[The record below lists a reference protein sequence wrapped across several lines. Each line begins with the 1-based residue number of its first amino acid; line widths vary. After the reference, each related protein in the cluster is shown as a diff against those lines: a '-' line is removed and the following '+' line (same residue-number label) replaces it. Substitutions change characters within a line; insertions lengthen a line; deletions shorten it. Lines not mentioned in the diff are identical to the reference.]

1 MTKEEYQIKDY
12 NMKFYLYLAL
22 TLFSINTYSQ
32 NNMKKIITTTDAPAP
47 VGPYN
52 QAILTDGTLY
62 MSGQVAMD
70 VTTKKMIIGTIEQE
84 TEKVM
89 QNIKAVLNEV
99 DFTFENVI
107 KTTIFITDMQN
118 FSKVNKSYGKFF
130 NKSTAPARETVEVSA
145 LPLGANV
152 EISVIAKKLD

>member
-52 QAILTDGTLY
+52 QAILTGGTLY

-89 QNIKAVLNEV
+89 QNIKAILNEV

-130 NKSTAPARETVEVSA
+130 NESTAPARETVEVSA